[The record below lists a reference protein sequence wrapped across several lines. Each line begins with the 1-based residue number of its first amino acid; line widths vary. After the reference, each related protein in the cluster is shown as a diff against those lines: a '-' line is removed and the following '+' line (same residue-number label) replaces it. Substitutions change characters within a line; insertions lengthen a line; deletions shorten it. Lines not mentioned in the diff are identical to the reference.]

1 MTRKTINRKPYTIQD
16 GVTQSLLA
24 GWVNCRQWAKFYLEG
39 WETPGAKEALEFG
52 NLFHWL
58 LEGAYTTIRLTP
70 PLDKFAQDNL
80 KDSVIHG
87 ISVMIEKYDFPKSLN
102 PQTQE
107 KILALAEALWPMYW
121 KIYAKDL
128 NREWLAVEGTFDVDW
143 NGFRLRG
150 KRDGVFVGKRK
161 KPWLLETKTTSRI
174 DEGTLDLTLGFDF
187 QNLFYITS
195 AEEEQGGNIAGVMY
209 NVIQRSALRQKKAE
223 TFPDYCQRM
232 AEDIRDN
239 PKKYFKRI
247 ELLYTKEQKERFKEE
262 LLQKLREFEMWLS
275 ELHGGLTVVPTYKN
289 ERACVGRW
297 NCQYLQ
303 ACSSNLQ
310 TGELFR
316 ELK

>member
-1 MTRKTINRKPYTIQD
+1 MGRKKINRKPKPYTIQD
-16 GVTQSLLA
+16 GITQSLLA

-39 WETPGAKEALEFG
+39 WETPGSKEALEFG

-58 LEGAYTTIRLTP
+58 LEQAYYDIQQGNDLV
-70 PLDKFAQDNL
+70 PLNVCTQDYVETESNL
-80 KDSVIHG
+80 FNGMD
-87 ISVMIEKYDFPKSLN
+87 L
-102 PQTQE
+102 QTQE

-150 KRDGVFVGKRK
+150 KRDGVFVGKHK
-161 KPWLLETKTTSRI
+161 KPWLLETKTTGRI

-187 QNLFYITS
+187 QNQYYITT
-195 AEEEQGGNIAGVMY
+195 AEEEQCADIFGVMY

-232 AEDIRDN
+232 AEDIQAD

-247 ELLYTKEQKERFKEE
+247 ELVYTKDQKERFKEE
-262 LLQKLREFEMWLS
+262 LKVKLYEFRAWTEDKTGYM
-275 ELHGGLTVVPTYKN
+275 TYKN

-303 ACSSNLQ
+303 ACSSNSMAGYLQ